1 MSFDIISVVGYF
13 FFNFFFLFLLEI
25 ILIGLEE
32 IEYVLFNIIHFIVK
46 FLNLPFIVV
55 VIVRGDVVIEMGD
68 VISVYW
74 LDIESKGNA
83 LVSWLLVLEIL
94 LMDLFSLFLIRIS
107 KIILLC
113 FGMIHRGIY
122 YGIGGPRKIIQHV
135 TVSLL
140 NDWLFVVWK
149 SRHWSAICIYYS

>member
-25 ILIGLEE
+25 ILVGLEE

-94 LMDLFSLFLIRIS
+94 LMDLFSLFLIRIF

-122 YGIGGPRKIIQHV
+122 
-135 TVSLL
+135 
-140 NDWLFVVWK
+140 
-149 SRHWSAICIYYS
+149 

>member
-1 MSFDIISVVGYF
+1 MSLDIFSVVGYF

-25 ILIGLEE
+25 ILVGLEE
-32 IEYVLFNIIHFIVK
+32 IEYVLFYIIHFIVK
-46 FLNLPFIVV
+46 FLNLPFIIV
-55 VIVRGDVVIEMGD
+55 VIVCLMVRGD

-94 LMDLFSLFLIRIS
+94 LMDLLISLFLIRIS
-107 KIILLC
+107 KVILLN
-113 FGMIHRGIY
+113 FGLIHRGIY
-122 YGIGGPRKIIQHV
+122 YGIGSPRKIIQHV

-140 NDWLFVVWK
+140 NEWLFVVWK
-149 SRHWSAICIYYS
+149 SRHGSAIGIYYS

>member
-149 SRHWSAICIYYS
+149 SRHWSAIGIYYS

>member
-1 MSFDIISVVGYF
+1 MSLDIFSVVGYF

-25 ILIGLEE
+25 ILVGLEE
-32 IEYVLFNIIHFIVK
+32 IEYVLFYIIHFIVK
-46 FLNLPFIVV
+46 FLNLPFIIV
-55 VIVRGDVVIEMGD
+55 VIMCLMVRGD

-74 LDIESKGNA
+74 LDIESKGDA

-94 LMDLFSLFLIRIS
+94 LMDLLISLFLIRIS
-107 KIILLC
+107 KVILLN
-113 FGMIHRGIY
+113 FGLIHRGIY

-140 NDWLFVVWK
+140 NEWLFVVWK
-149 SRHWSAICIYYS
+149 SRHGSAIGIYYS